1 MEREEE
7 LVVMA
12 SLAKKQQETA
22 QAVLDSLGAKSAAM
36 DRQIAA
42 MQAAI
47 PALRTTTEDG
57 IRSAMSGASEVAAK
71 AVAAASAPVVAKL
84 EGMLT
89 AAGEVED
96 RLRRVVAWASWRLA
110 ARAAAVVA
118 VLWLCGDVV
127 LWRYREDR
135 QAAIAE
141 LEQLRTQAARLKI
154 VECEQ
159 HGGPKGRKCL
169 PVDISGLY
177 GDQKAKVLYYPVW

>member
-1 MEREEE
+1 MGREEE

-12 SLAKKQQETA
+12 SEAKKLQVAA
-22 QAVLDSLGAKSAAM
+22 QVVLESLNAKSAAM

-57 IRSAMSGASEVAAK
+57 IKNAMSEASAVAAK

-89 AAGEVED
+89 AAGEVEN

-110 ARAAAVVA
+110 ARAAAVVF
-118 VLWLCGDVV
+118 VLWLFGEAV

-135 QAAIAE
+135 QEAIAE
-141 LEQLRTQAARLKI
+141 LEQLRAQAARLK
-154 VECEQ
+154 VVDCEL

-169 PVDISGLY
+169 PITDKVY
-177 GDQKAKVLYYPVW
+177 GEENSKTVYYPVW